1 MNGKNNKRNKDVKP
15 INKKSG
21 KNNKSIHVKLK
32 RGKEVI
38 DTNINPILDKSNKT
52 YQIGLYIRD
61 AAAVI
66 GTISFYEEDTGKYG
80 ALGLTISDANT
91 KKPLEI
97 NNEKIINSKDQK

>member
-1 MNGKNNKRNKDVKP
+1 MNEMNYKNIKKRKDVKTIMKKDGKNNKP
-15 INKKSG
+15 IN
-21 KNNKSIHVKLK
+21 VKLK

-38 DTNINPILDKSNKT
+38 DTNINPILDKRNKT

-61 AAAVI
+61 AAAGI

-80 ALGLTISDANT
+80 ALGHTISDANT

-97 NNEKIINSKDQK
+97 N